1 MSHDPMTSRTAPPQ
15 EPYTAHS
22 TTISAAALAA
32 RVRALEGDL
41 ETAEGSIRRLMEQL
55 RAAQRDN
62 TRLVERIVELEHERD
77 EARRGRGHRE

>member
-1 MSHDPMTSRTAPPQ
+1 MTDPMTSRTAPPQ
-15 EPYTAHS
+15 ADYTAHA

-55 RAAQRDN
+55 SAAQRDN

-77 EARRGRGHRE
+77 AARRGEVTT